1 MFRIVTRCILT
12 ALILGTTVLACWG
25 EEGDLFDRA
34 PWTVTV
40 GGGYVKFEGDEEVE
54 DGGGVDLKL
63 GYDFNPHWTLEGDLL
78 YLPTLKAR
86 EFEDDRYA
94 LEDDIWGTRLS
105 LDLLFHLRNTSD
117 FHFDPFLAIGPGLF
131 FFEEDLGSGK
141 TDFSLTG
148 GGGLFIH
155 FNDRWSVRGEVRT
168 GIAGGDTEAKLVAE
182 VGLTYRI
189 GAGIPPAYRVEG
201 GDLDSDGDGLLD
213 TQENEIGTDPYDPDT
228 DKDGLSDGEEV
239 NLYQTDP
246 LNPDSDW
253 DGLKDGEEVI
263 TYKTDPL
270 DQDTDDGG
278 VADGHEVIEDNTDP
292 LDPSDDL
299 LKYTLRIEFD
309 YDKADIRPGDY
320 EDLDIIVKVL
330 QRDPTATARVEGH
343 ADKRKTSR
351 RDYNLELSKRRADAV
366 ADYIKTIGGI
376 EAPRLATAG
385 YGFDRPLAP
394 NDTEENMQ
402 LNRRVEVYIRRS
414 GEVDVRDIVGKSGS
428 AAAPA
433 GGMGA
438 GPAAGF
444 GGGPGGGFGGSP
456 GGGFG
461 GSLGAGGAV
470 KLTGDDAM
478 PIKGSIVE
486 EPVEEMPVK

>member
-1 MFRIVTRCILT
+1 MFRTTIRCCV
-12 ALILGTTVLACWG
+12 AGAVLALTGAAGWA

-54 DGGGVDLKL
+54 DGGGLDLKL
-63 GYDFNPHWTLEGDLL
+63 GYDFNPHWTLEGDFL
-78 YLPTLKAR
+78 YLPELQNR
-86 EFEDDRYA
+86 EFDDDRFA
-94 LEDDIWGTRLS
+94 IDDPIWASRLS

-117 FHFDPFLAIGPGLF
+117 WHFDPFLAVGPGF
-131 FFEEDLGSGK
+131 FWFEEDLGSGK
-141 TDFSLTG
+141 TEFSLSG

-155 FNDRWSVRGEVRT
+155 FNDRWSVRAEART
-168 GIAGGDTEAKLVAE
+168 GIAGGDTEAKLVIEA
-182 VGLTYRI
+182 GLTYRI

-213 TQENEIGTDPYDPDT
+213 SQERDLGTDPYNPDT
-228 DKDGLSDGEEV
+228 DGDGLTDGEEV
-239 NLYQTDP
+239 NLYRTDP

-253 DGLKDGEEVI
+253 DGLKDGEEII
-263 TYKTDPL
+263 TYKTDAL

-292 LDPSDDL
+292 LNPLDDL

-330 QRDPTATARVEGH
+330 QRDPGATARIEGH
-343 ADKRKTSR
+343 ADKRRTSTR
-351 RDYNLELSKRRADAV
+351 EYNLRLSKRRADAV
-366 ADYIKTIGGI
+366 ADYITTIGGI
-376 EAPRLATAG
+376 GADRLTTAG

-414 GEVDVRDIVGKSGS
+414 GDVDVSDLTGS
-428 AAAPA
+428 PAGRGTPIPAGAAAPGTA
-433 GGMGA
+433 
-438 GPAAGF
+438 
-444 GGGPGGGFGGSP
+444 
-456 GGGFG
+456 
-461 GSLGAGGAV
+461 
-470 KLTGDDAM
+470 LTGDDAL
-478 PIKGSIVE
+478 PVKGAGPGMA
-486 EPVEEMPVK
+486 EPMPVK

>member
-1 MFRIVTRCILT
+1 MFRNLTRCVLS
-12 ALILGTTVLACWG
+12 ALILGGVTLDGRA

-34 PWTVTV
+34 PWTVTL
-40 GGGYVKFEGDEEVE
+40 GGGYVDFEGDEEVE
-54 DGGGVDLKL
+54 DGGGLVLKL

-78 YLPTLKAR
+78 YVPTLKNR
-86 EFEDDRYA
+86 TFNDDRFA
-94 LEDDIWGTRLS
+94 LTSDIWATRLS

-117 FHFDPFLAIGPGLF
+117 FHFDPFLAVGPGLF
-131 FFEEDLGSGK
+131 FFEEDLGSG
-141 TDFSLTG
+141 TTELSLSG

-155 FNDRWSVRGEVRT
+155 FNDRWSVRGEVRM
-168 GIAGGDTEAKLVAE
+168 GFVGGDTEAKLIGE

-213 TQENEIGTDPYDPDT
+213 TQEREIGTDPFDPDT

-239 NLYQTDP
+239 NLYRTDP

-270 DQDTDDGG
+270 DQDTDNGG

-292 LDPSDDL
+292 LNPADDL

-320 EDLDIIVKVL
+320 SDLDIIVKVL
-330 QRDPTATARVEGH
+330 QRDPNATARIEGH

-351 RDYNLELSKRRADAV
+351 RDYNLNLSKRRADAV
-366 ADYIKTIGGI
+366 ADYIATIGGI
-376 EAPRLATAG
+376 APSRLATAG
-385 YGFDRPLAP
+385 YGFDRPMAP

-414 GEVDVRDIVGKSGS
+414 GEVDLQDIVGKSGS
-428 AAAPA
+428 AAPSATT
-433 GGMGA
+433 GA
-438 GPAAGF
+438 GLPVAAG
-444 GGGPGGGFGGSP
+444 
-456 GGGFG
+456 
-461 GSLGAGGAV
+461 
-470 KLTGDDAM
+470 DAM
-478 PIKGSIVE
+478 PIKGQDPG
-486 EPVEEMPVK
+486 EPLEAPVK